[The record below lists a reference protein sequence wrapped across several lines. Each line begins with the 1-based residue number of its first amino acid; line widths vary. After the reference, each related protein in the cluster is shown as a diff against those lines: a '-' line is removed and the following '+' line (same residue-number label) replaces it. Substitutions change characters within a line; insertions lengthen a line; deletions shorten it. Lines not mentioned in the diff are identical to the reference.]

1 MPMLLSDTIKTLI
14 RNAWDDGYPCL
25 LATHGREGPNI
36 TPKGS
41 MIVFDDAHLVW
52 WERSK
57 RAVRLRYSA
66 HNLQPLRGGARESQR
81 CLQGWRHTF
90 TDCSGIRNFPVG
102 REKGIGERWVE
113 SLSDDKNNGTRPRRR
128 SMSDDVLLDQAA
140 QLIADARVACLKLVI
155 PPANI
160 AKIMMD
166 EAILALMA
174 ERLSLSDIQ
183 ATFKKYAKRDLPRF
197 YMDLRRLAS
206 DQAEQKSPN

>member
-1 MPMLLSDTIKTLI
+1 MVTFRWYLL
-14 RNAWDDGYPCL
+14 NFP
-25 LATHGREGPNI
+25 
-36 TPKGS
+36 
-41 MIVFDDAHLVW
+41 LVW
-52 WERSK
+52 CVLDDRVGALAVLHDLVEIADQRSPAFFASWEVERC
-57 RAVRLRYSA
+57 
-66 HNLQPLRGGARESQR
+66 PR

-140 QLIADARVACLKLVI
+140 QLIADARVACLKLAI
-155 PPANI
+155 PPAKI